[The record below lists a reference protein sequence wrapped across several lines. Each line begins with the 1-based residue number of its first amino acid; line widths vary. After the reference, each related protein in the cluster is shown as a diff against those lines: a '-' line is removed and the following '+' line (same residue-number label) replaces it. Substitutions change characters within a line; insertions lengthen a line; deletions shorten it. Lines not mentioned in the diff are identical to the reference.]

1 MDVEVGQVP
10 KEKSQQQEPAA
21 GILVAQVIA
30 HRAVEEQQ
38 CGGRKGSAQQ
48 LEHEDHG
55 ERRIDPRGQQSFPDG
70 PRHERLD
77 AGAHLQE
84 VLPWQMIRRRGPEE
98 LHMSVFEYLEMFVG
112 MVGAQAESG
121 V

>member
-1 MDVEVGQVP
+1 MNVEIGQKP
-10 KEKSQQQEPAA
+10 EEEPQQQEPAA
-21 GILVAQVIA
+21 GIFAAQFVT

-38 CGGRKGSAQQ
+38 HRGRKGSAQQ

-70 PRHERLD
+70 PRHERLYT
-77 AGAHLQE
+77 GSHLQE
-84 VLPWQMIRRRGPEE
+84 VLPRQMIRRRGPEE